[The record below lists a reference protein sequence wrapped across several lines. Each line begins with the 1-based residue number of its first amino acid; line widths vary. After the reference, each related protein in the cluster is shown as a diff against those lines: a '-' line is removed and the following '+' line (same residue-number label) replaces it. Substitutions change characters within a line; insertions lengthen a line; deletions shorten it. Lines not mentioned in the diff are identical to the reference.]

1 MSRVLARHRLEF
13 GSCVPL
19 RPKTRV
25 RSPRRPFFPEFLL
38 SACAS
43 LPIAQ
48 PAPSPDSASLHPEQ
62 RRHGRRRRSPP
73 CHPPFRWPSLPV
85 TSPLSTAYQ
94 RRPDPAAGI
103 GSSDLLLT
111 SLSGTGTS
119 KQSMEPT
126 WLMCVCHIAL
136 PYRQMKRSACP
147 CLGRKVHKKAMHFE
161 A

>member
-103 GSSDLLLT
+103 ERWFGKRKSHANL
-111 SLSGTGTS
+111 
-119 KQSMEPT
+119 PT
-126 WLMCVCHIAL
+126 RSCEESRDTFEKK
-136 PYRQMKRSACP
+136 YRAAWRVNKERILHFAIRCFASRKR
-147 CLGRKVHKKAMHFE
+147 H
-161 A
+161 